1 LRVARHAPFI
11 GNAALIAW
19 PALIGHDRER
29 TPLQRASRR
38 GWGVEETMQAGN
50 AHYRLA
56 EDVPRQVAVFPLSGA
71 LLLPGGRMP
80 LNIFEPRYLQMVDE
94 AMREHKVIGMIQPA
108 LDGSVRADGEP
119 QLCSVGGLGRIIS
132 FAESGDGRYLISLQG
147 ICRYRLLQEM
157 PVKTP
162 FRQCRIAPF
171 VSDLADDQ
179 GGSEV
184 DRPALLKAFRAY
196 LRANDLDADW
206 ESVSRAENAMLVN
219 ALSMM
224 APYGAAE
231 KQALLE
237 APDLKTRA
245 ETLIAITE
253 MALARDNDDF
263 GSSLQ

>member
-1 LRVARHAPFI
+1 MV
-11 GNAALIAW
+11 
-19 PALIGHDRER
+19 
-29 TPLQRASRR
+29 
-38 GWGVEETMQAGN
+38 QAGN

-56 EDVPRQVAVFPLSGA
+56 KDLPSTIPIFPLEGA

-94 AMREHKVIGMIQPA
+94 AVAGSRLIGVIQPR
-108 LDGSVRADGEP
+108 LDGALREDGEP
-119 QLCSVGGLGRIIS
+119 ELCNVGCAGRIIAFS
-132 FAESGDGRYLISLQG
+132 ETGDGRYLISLQG
-147 ICRYRLLQEM
+147 VFRFRIAHELT
-157 PVKTP
+157 VKTP
-162 FRQCRIAPF
+162 FRQAKPAPF
-171 VSDLADDQ
+171 LADLDDDPAAN
-179 GGSEV
+179 EI

-196 LRANDLDADW
+196 LQANDLEADW

-224 APYGAAE
+224 APYGPAE

-237 APDLKTRA
+237 AADLKTRA

-253 MALARDNDDF
+253 MALARENEDF